1 MVNTM
6 SKLQAVA
13 TKQEEKII
21 KLQDKYAKVNDEKRI
36 YKLQLEYLQ
45 KNFDKIIEEKVTK
58 AVEKAK
64 EEIIKHYEK
73 IIKEKDQR
81 IFELES
87 RLNIN
92 SSNSSLPS
100 SKNPIYQSKICN
112 SREKTN
118 KSIGGQ
124 LGHKKHTLET
134 FEEDEIT
141 EVKEYKIEKCPKCNN
156 NNLKVI
162 NIKIRDE
169 LDLEIKVV
177 KRRHKFYEYE
187 CLECGNIIKSSIPL
201 NLHNENQYGKNVK
214 TLATTLTNYGFVSYN
229 RTRKIICGLT
239 NSEIDPSEGYLT
251 KLQKKASQ
259 ALEKFNFDLKEK
271 ILKSKINYWDDTVIS
286 INEKDKACL
295 RVYTNEKHVLY
306 KAHMAKNI
314 EGMNQDGILQNL
326 PEDCVV
332 MHDHL
337 LHNYCDDYKYKNIEC
352 NAHITR
358 KLEGITQNAN
368 HKWSNEMK
376 SLLEAILSKRKE
388 NISKNIMKFT
398 QEEIDIFNNEY
409 DRILKDG
416 FKEYIEFKHKYE
428 FDKERNLLE
437 FMRDYKNEITSWIK
451 DFSLPYSNNI
461 CETLL
466 RITKGK
472 MKISFN
478 FKNLSYAEY
487 FANILS
493 YTETCGK
500 FGINKCEA
508 LKRLFE
514 GNPYTVQELDEKT
527 IN

>member
-1 MVNTM
+1 
-6 SKLQAVA
+6 
-13 TKQEEKII
+13 
-21 KLQDKYAKVNDEKRI
+21 
-36 YKLQLEYLQ
+36 
-45 KNFDKIIEEKVTK
+45 
-58 AVEKAK
+58 
-64 EEIIKHYEK
+64 
-73 IIKEKDQR
+73 
-81 IFELES
+81 
-87 RLNIN
+87 
-92 SSNSSLPS
+92 
-100 SKNPIYQSKICN
+100 
-112 SREKTN
+112 
-118 KSIGGQ
+118 
-124 LGHKKHTLET
+124 
-134 FEEDEIT
+134 
-141 EVKEYKIEKCPKCNN
+141 
-156 NNLKVI
+156 
-162 NIKIRDE
+162 
-169 LDLEIKVV
+169 
-177 KRRHKFYEYE
+177 
-187 CLECGNIIKSSIPL
+187 
-201 NLHNENQYGKNVK
+201 
-214 TLATTLTNYGFVSYN
+214 
-229 RTRKIICGLT
+229 
-239 NSEIDPSEGYLT
+239 
-251 KLQKKASQ
+251 
-259 ALEKFNFDLKEK
+259 
-271 ILKSKINYWDDTVIS
+271 
-286 INEKDKACL
+286 
-295 RVYTNEKHVLY
+295 
-306 KAHMAKNI
+306 MAKNI
-314 EGMNQDGILQNL
+314 EGMDQDGILQNL

-376 SLLEAILSKRKE
+376 SLLEETLSKRKE

-437 FMRDYKNEITSWIK
+437 FMRDYKNEITSWVK